1 MSRTFSAPKAY
12 IEIDGTPAGFIQGLT
27 WTENFT
33 RQSITGLG
41 QLIEQEAPAVN
52 QRNTFTIN
60 KFFISLKENIIKK
73 IMNRDAT
80 LEEFINTVSLEE
92 FTFSIIVY
100 KKTVKEGGINLTTKL
115 ITDVLP
121 TGETIVN
128 LRRCLVDSQN
138 WTLSEGGIAMF
149 NITGRY
155 LDPVTL

>member
-12 IEIDGTPAGFIQGLT
+12 IEIDGVAAGFIQGLT

-73 IMNRDAT
+73 IMNREAT

-100 KKTVKEGGINLTTKL
+100 KKTVTASNKEVKL
-115 ITDVLP
+115 VTAVDK

>member
-1 MSRTFSAPKAY
+1 MSTVFSAPKAY
-12 IEIDGTPAGFIQGLT
+12 ITIDSVAAGFIQGLT

-60 KFFISLKENIIKK
+60 KFFISLDENIIKK
-73 IMNRDAT
+73 IMNRKAT
-80 LEEFINTVSLEE
+80 IEEFVNTISLEE

-100 KKTVKEGGINLTTKL
+100 KKTVTASDNTTKL
-115 ITDVLP
+115 VTSIKKD
-121 TGETIVN
+121 GETIVN

>member
-1 MSRTFSAPKAY
+1 MSTVFSAPKAY
-12 IEIDGTPAGFIQGLT
+12 IEIDGVAAGFIQGLT
-27 WTENFT
+27 WTENFA

-41 QLIEQEAPAVN
+41 QAIEQEAPVVN

-73 IMNRDAT
+73 IMNREAT
-80 LEEFINTVSLEE
+80 IEEFINTISLEE

-100 KKTVKEGGINLTTKL
+100 RKVVTASNKEIKL
-115 ITDVLP
+115 VTSVDK
-121 TGETIVN
+121 TGETVVN
-128 LRRCLVDSQN
+128 LRRCLIDSQN
-138 WTLSEGGIAMF
+138 WSLSEGGIAMM

>member
-1 MSRTFSAPKAY
+1 MESKTFSAPKAY
-12 IEIDGTPAGFIQGLT
+12 IEIDSVPAGYIQGLT

-73 IMNRDAT
+73 IMNREAT
-80 LEEFINTVSLEE
+80 VEEFINTLSLEE
-92 FTFSIIVY
+92 FSFGIVVY
-100 KKTVKEGGINLTTKL
+100 KKTITSSDKSVKLVTSIDK
-115 ITDVLP
+115 

-128 LRRCLVDSQN
+128 LRNCLVDSQN
-138 WTLSEGGIAMF
+138 WTISEGGIAMF

-155 LDPVTL
+155 LTPVTL